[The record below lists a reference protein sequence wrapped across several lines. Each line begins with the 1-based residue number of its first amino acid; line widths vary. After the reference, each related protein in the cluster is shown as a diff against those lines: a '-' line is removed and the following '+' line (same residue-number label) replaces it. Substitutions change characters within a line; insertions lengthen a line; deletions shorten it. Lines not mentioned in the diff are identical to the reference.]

1 MRLTRKLK
9 TCLALLL
16 ILSLASTA
24 LASPGKYV
32 QLNKG
37 QKIPWKGWC
46 FDSEAMA
53 KIVAEKELAEQK
65 CELHTMQELEQ
76 QKAKFDLQIGQL
88 QASMDYEVKTRETT
102 IEALKSENLK
112 MEQALIHEA
121 KFGWVAPASI
131 GIIIGALSV
140 FLVTL

>member
-16 ILSLASTA
+16 ILSLTSTA

-46 FDSEAMA
+46 FDGEAMA

-65 CELHTMQELEQ
+65 CELLTLQQLEEQ
-76 QKAKFDLQIGQL
+76 QAKFDLQIGQL
-88 QASMDYEVKTRETT
+88 QASMEYEVSTRDVA
-102 IEALKSENLK
+102 IQALQEENLK
-112 MEQALIHEA
+112 IEEALIHQN
-121 KFGWVAPASI
+121 KFGWIPPASI
-131 GIIIGALSV
+131 GLIVGVLV
-140 FLVTL
+140 TVLVTL

>member
-16 ILSLASTA
+16 ILSLASVS

-37 QKIPWKGWC
+37 QQIPWKGWC
-46 FDSEAMA
+46 FDGEAMA
-53 KIVAEKELAEQK
+53 QLVAEKELAEQK
-65 CELHTMQELEQ
+65 CELRTLQELDE

-88 QASMDYEVKTRETT
+88 EASMQYEVSTRDAA
-102 IEALKSENLK
+102 IQALQEENLK
-112 MEQALIHEA
+112 IEEALIHQN
-121 KFGWVAPASI
+121 KFGWIPPASI
-131 GIIIGALSV
+131 GLIVGALV
-140 FLVTL
+140 AVLVTL

>member
-1 MRLTRKLK
+1 MRLTKRLK

-16 ILSLASTA
+16 ILSLTSAA

-46 FDSEAMA
+46 FDGEAMA
-53 KIVAEKELAEQK
+53 SLVAEKELAEQK
-65 CELHTMQELEQ
+65 CELHTLQELDE

-88 QASMDYEVKTRETT
+88 EASMQYEVSTRDVA
-102 IEALKSENLK
+102 IQALQEENLK
-112 MEQALIHEA
+112 IEQALIHHE
-121 KFGWVAPASI
+121 KFGWIPPASI
-131 GIIIGALSV
+131 GVIVGALIA